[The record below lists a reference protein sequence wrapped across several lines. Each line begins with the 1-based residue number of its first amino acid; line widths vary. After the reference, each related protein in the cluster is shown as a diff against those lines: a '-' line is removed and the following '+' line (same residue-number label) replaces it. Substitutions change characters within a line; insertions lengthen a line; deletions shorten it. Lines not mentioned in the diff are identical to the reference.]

1 MSPRNARFYLDD
13 ILTASRNISAFLAD
27 INSADELEHDLKTF
41 HAVIRNIEI
50 IGEACRQMPRGLKTR
65 YSQIPWQKIANM
77 RNVIAHEYFGVD
89 TELVWQVCRKSVPE
103 LEEQVRVIYPDFM
116 HD

>member
-13 ILTASRNISAFLAD
+13 ILAASDNITHFLTGV
-27 INSADELEHDLKTF
+27 NSSDELEHDLKTF

-50 IGEACRQMPRGLKTR
+50 IGEACRQMPRSVKNR
-65 YSQIPWQKIANM
+65 YSQIPWQKISNM

-89 TELVWQVCRKSVPE
+89 AELVWQVCRKSVPA
-103 LEEQVRVIYPDFM
+103 LEEQIKVIYNDFS
-116 HD
+116 